1 MERTDKLP
9 KIRDEEREGKV
20 CSDNTRLSTRGSRLI
35 KYILF

>member
-20 CSDNTRLSTRGSRLI
+20 CHDLI
-35 KYILF
+35 IFQLT

>member
-20 CSDNTRLSTRGSRLI
+20 CIDE
-35 KYILF
+35 ILFKYNY

>member
-20 CSDNTRLSTRGSRLI
+20 CYNPSIYLI
-35 KYILF
+35 F